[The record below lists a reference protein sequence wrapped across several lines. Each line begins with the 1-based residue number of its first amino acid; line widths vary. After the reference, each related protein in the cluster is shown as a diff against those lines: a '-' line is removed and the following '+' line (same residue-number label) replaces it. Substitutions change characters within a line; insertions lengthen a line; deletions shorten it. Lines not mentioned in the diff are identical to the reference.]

1 MDSKAKTQ
9 KAMAY
14 PARMLV
20 RLEGEVKHLARLVAL
35 LIDQLIAD
43 RQHSGETK
51 LDNLVKVLPI
61 VTFHCL
67 VSKCT
72 ADGEQALKTSKN
84 RARAV
89 GIEQLNGEI
98 HETRPSVGKV
108 GLQNSLQHGNELMA
122 HERF

>member
-1 MDSKAKTQ
+1 
-9 KAMAY
+9 
-14 PARMLV
+14 MLV
-20 RLEGEVKHLARLVAL
+20 GLEGEVEHLASLVAL
-35 LIDQLIAD
+35 LVDQLVAD

-61 VTFHCL
+61 LAFHCL
-67 VSKCT
+67 VSECT

-89 GIEQLNGEI
+89 GVEQLNGEI
-98 HETRPSVGKV
+98 HETWPSVGKV